1 MNTFDRALP
10 DLTHVDNEPL
20 NWLLGDFL
28 RSQAQ
33 VPGPVHFL
41 LRLLANEQKDVLR
54 QLNWWIDE
62 CRKLVVNPEVL
73 REKVKSDLKAG
84 KGDAEIKTKAVLA
97 EVLSVLHL
105 AKMGY
110 KNFEAVVP
118 NERSSPDFHAELQ
131 EKRARIEVKNLNE
144 PEDWITKAAHERW
157 RERTHEAPD
166 KYKFRAVLRHNH
178 RGSASEAAVTRLK
191 TIVDQLPGIN
201 TRFEE
206 VLDGDIHIR
215 FEKQELA
222 TVPEGF
228 LEQKTHERHLA
239 GPQASGYLSVI
250 TGIGA
255 DNMRFDVVGFQA
267 LFLKALRVI
276 AEATPKF
283 FSKGVEKVPLNV
295 IIVHWEPPD
304 FLVDEGV
311 PEHIEKAIEELFA
324 KFGLDLKV
332 IVFWQ
337 EPQVPLKV
345 LKGR

>member
-1 MNTFDRALP
+1 MSAENL
-10 DLTHVDNEPL
+10 
-20 NWLLGDFL
+20 WL
-28 RSQAQ
+28 
-33 VPGPVHFL
+33 
-41 LRLLANEQKDVLR
+41 
-54 QLNWWIDE
+54 
-62 CRKLVVNPEVL
+62 NPEVL
-73 REKVKSDLKAG
+73 REKVKSDLKVG

-105 AKMGY
+105 AKIGY
-110 KNFEAVVP
+110 KNFEAVLP
-118 NERSSPDFHAELQ
+118 SERSSPDFHAELQ
-131 EKRARIEVKNLNE
+131 EQRARVEIKNLNE

-157 RERTHEAPD
+157 RQRSHEAPD

-201 TRFEE
+201 TPFEE

-215 FEKQELA
+215 FEKQGLT

-228 LEQKTHERHLA
+228 LEEKTHERYLT
-239 GPQASGYLSVI
+239 GPQASGHLSVI
-250 TGIGA
+250 SGIGP
-255 DNMRFDVVGFQA
+255 DNMQFDVVGFQA
-267 LFLKALRVI
+267 LFLKVLRVI

-295 IIVHWEPPD
+295 ILVHWEPPD

-345 LKGR
+345 LKGQ

>member
-1 MNTFDRALP
+1 MNTFDRALSN
-10 DLTHVDNEPL
+10 LAHADNEPL

-41 LRLLANEQKDVLR
+41 LRLLASAQKDVLR
-54 QLNWWIDE
+54 RLNWWINE
-62 CRKLVVNPEVL
+62 CRNLVLNAEVL
-73 REKVKSDLKAG
+73 REKVKSDLMVG

-105 AKMGY
+105 VKIGY
-110 KNFEAVVP
+110 RNFEAVLP
-118 NERSSPDFHAELQ
+118 SERSSPDFHAELQ
-131 EKRARIEVKNLNE
+131 EQRARIEVKNLNE

-157 RERTHEAPD
+157 RERNHEAPN

-201 TRFEE
+201 TPFEE
-206 VLDGDIHIR
+206 VLDGGIHIR
-215 FEKQELA
+215 FEKQELT

-228 LEQKTHERHLA
+228 LEQKTHERYLA

-250 TGIGA
+250 TGIGG
-255 DNMRFDVVGFQA
+255 DNMQFDVVGFQA

-283 FSKGVEKVPLNV
+283 FSKGVEKVPLNI

-311 PEHIEKAIEELFA
+311 AEHIEKSIEELFA

-345 LKGR
+345 LKGQ